1 MHFDPIKAR
10 IDGIFCSAPIVRNNA
25 RYFSQKLYETAAR
38 DSEAAGTSASGAS
51 GAPNDDDI
59 VDAEIVDEQ

>member
-1 MHFDPIKAR
+1 
-10 IDGIFCSAPIVRNNA
+10 
-25 RYFSQKLYETAAR
+25 LYETAAR